1 MFSPRLATLSNLTEG
16 SDLSIAHSNIGGIKK
31 KTKKQKTNL
40 VVNKGK
46 EKKNKKKKLFIRSQ

>member
-46 EKKNKKKKLFIRSQ
+46 EKKNKKKSFS